1 MVSLNDALAV
11 AENKRDNFGVPE
23 EFKARF
29 KVDINELKEHSIEIE
44 KVCVVTRQAKDKA
57 GEFIFTKNDEPVF
70 NHVTFIAFGG
80 DKYTVTKSALL
91 AIQIDEIE
99 SVIRYEPAKVFVPQL
114 EGAKVR
120 IGFKAVRYADKK
132 MYDQPY
138 LIDA

>member
-1 MVSLNDALAV
+1 MVSLNDALAI

-23 EFKARF
+23 GFKARF

-44 KVCVVTRQAKDKA
+44 KICVVTRPAKDKA
-57 GEFIFTKNDEPVF
+57 GEFIYNKNDEPVY
-70 NHVTFIAFGG
+70 NHVSFIAFGG

-99 SVIRYEPAKVFVPQL
+99 PVIKNEPAEVYVPQL